1 MPSQKMLLKPAALTD
16 VGLVRA
22 NNEDYVA
29 VLIDE
34 NTELSIAVLADG
46 MGGEAAGEVASK
58 VCVDS
63 CIKYIEKNKSLKL
76 QTLIRDAINFANEQV
91 YSLAQANPRYSGMGT
106 TLCLFVFDNIN
117 QQAYIGWVG
126 DSRIYHL
133 QSSKK
138 LLKLITRDDTFV
150 NEMLLH
156 GILDIE
162 AAQNHPDSHLLT
174 QAVGTKPQIECI
186 HVDGPFELDDDDRI
200 LMTSDGIHDVLD
212 LENDYTNFIS
222 REDLYSVGSGLIE
235 YAKQAS
241 SADNLSAVLLQA
253 NTNRSDKRFGSAMAT
268 RYG

>member
-1 MPSQKMLLKPAALTD
+1 MLLKPAALTD

-63 CIKYIEKNKSLKL
+63 CIKYIEKNKSLRL
-76 QTLIRDAINFANEQV
+76 QTLIRDAINFANEQL

-150 NEMLLH
+150 NEMILH

-162 AAQNHPDSHLLT
+162 AAQN
-174 QAVGTKPQIECI
+174 ECI

-212 LENDYTNFIS
+212 LENDFTNFIS

-253 NTNRSDKRFGSAMAT
+253 NTNKSDRRFGSAMAT